1 MLLINAYRLIFSM
14 QCQSMD
20 EMAHTVTLPMF
31 GYRDLAHLYEDG
43 SPHLRTSHLHIPI
56 VAINAADDPFCPEH
70 GKLV

>member
-1 MLLINAYRLIFSM
+1 
-14 QCQSMD
+14 MD